1 MWEHGYIP
9 IPLEAFDVLPY
20 LSAENGVALMDAL
33 ACYAADKKC
42 PELNREAEIA
52 FAALRLKM
60 DHLLDLLED

>member
-9 IPLEAFDVLPY
+9 IPLETFDILPY
-20 LSAENGVALMDAL
+20 LSAENGVALMDTI
-33 ACYAADKKC
+33 ACYASNQKC
-42 PELNREAEIA
+42 PKLERSAEIA